1 MLVPRRS
8 PLSARADS
16 MMEGNADFRSG
27 LLGEGSERDGSGLWY
42 VDTAAQLSSVRGLQQ
57 LHQSQRGR

>member
-8 PLSARADS
+8 PVSTRAES
-16 MMEGNADFRSG
+16 MVEGNADFRSG
-27 LLGEGSERDGSGLWY
+27 LLGEGSERDGAGLWY
-42 VDTAAQLSSVRGLQQ
+42 VDTAVQRSSVRGLQQ